1 MRRSLIRFA
10 ALFLAACSFS
20 AHGGS
25 FFRQYWA
32 EPDPN
37 VSNCRR
43 WLRVNDTELSLHETF
58 GRRDEAR
65 ANGLMLLAIDED
77 LFELERAELYLE
89 MWGGH
94 PGTANAR
101 FLANGKQTYHI
112 PEVGT
117 ESGNCTYSY
126 PTIAVKVE
134 HLVRGVNALQFA
146 CDRGESFW
154 GHFIIDN
161 AAVRCHLKG
170 DHPDVARAGLKGFSA
185 ELTPPA
191 GKTLGDIT
199 EVSLSYPEQ
208 FERKILSVDYFGRYL
223 GFDDNSSGLE
233 DDWHG
238 FTHKKQWR
246 NHVGSA
252 TSPPFSTKWDT
263 SMIVSQA
270 RPMALRA
277 VVNLEGG
284 LHYATGVVDGLTFP
298 RRRNRVE
305 MYKCSP
311 MPVPFWSRA
320 SRLKKA
326 TIVLPADVSSLER
339 VRLLV
344 KIWDGGE
351 GGVKEPFKIN
361 GHPYPITSRMAVHDV
376 VFTVADVEPG
386 HLRPGENQITL
397 LSDTEHHGIEVLLPG
412 PVLVA
417 RYSAE

>member
-1 MRRSLIRFA
+1 MRQTPIRC
-10 ALFLAACSFS
+10 ALLFVAACGTV
-20 AHGGS
+20 ARGGG
-25 FFRQYWA
+25 FYRQYWA
-32 EPDPN
+32 EADPN
-37 VSNCRR
+37 VSNCAR

-58 GRRDEAR
+58 GSRDEAKS
-65 ANGLMLLAIDED
+65 NGLMLLAIDED
-77 LFELERAELYLE
+77 LFELEHAELYLE

-94 PGTANAR
+94 PGTADAR
-101 FLANGKQTYHI
+101 FLPNGKQFYHI
-112 PEVGT
+112 PQVGA

-126 PTIAVKVE
+126 PAIPVKVQ

-170 DHPDVARAGLKGFSA
+170 DHPDVARAGLNGFAA

-191 GKTLGDIT
+191 DKTLGDIT
-199 EVSLSYPEQ
+199 EVSLSYPARFEQ
-208 FERKILSVDYFGRYL
+208 KILSVDYFGRYR
-223 GFDDNSSGLE
+223 GFDDNGSGLD

-238 FTHKKQWR
+238 FTHKRQWR

-252 TSPPFSTKWDT
+252 ASPPFSVKWDT
-263 SMIVSQA
+263 SMIPSQA

-277 VVNLEGG
+277 VVQLEGG
-284 LHYATGVVDGLTFP
+284 FHYLTGVLEGLTFP

-305 MYKCSP
+305 MHKCSS

-320 SRLKKA
+320 SRRNKA
-326 TIVLPADVSSLER
+326 AITLPADISSLER
-339 VRLLV
+339 ARLLI

-361 GHPYPITSRMAVHDV
+361 GHPYSITSRRAVHDV
-376 VFTVADVEPG
+376 VFTTADVDPA
-386 HLRPGENQITL
+386 HLWAGENEITL

-412 PVLVA
+412 PVLIV
-417 RYSAE
+417 RYRAE